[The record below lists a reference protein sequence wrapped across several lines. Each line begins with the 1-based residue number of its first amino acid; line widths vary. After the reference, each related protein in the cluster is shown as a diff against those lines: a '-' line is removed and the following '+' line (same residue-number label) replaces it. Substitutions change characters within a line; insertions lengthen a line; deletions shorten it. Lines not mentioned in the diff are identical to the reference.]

1 MDGELGF
8 VIGAMEVNPEI
19 RLELVID
26 DFGRLKYIYIY
37 IYITNDRLNLIC
49 VCVFPYSE

>member
-26 DFGRLKYIYIY
+26 DSKVKVEIYIY
-37 IYITNDRLNLIC
+37 NQRSLKFNMCLC
-49 VCVFPYSE
+49 LSL